1 MVAACCCTACKDDV
15 TDTGISILN
24 NDDKIIVL
32 ADTFSFQSG
41 IDSCDA
47 IISQA
52 DSFLLGEIETDYGL
66 LRASILTQLA
76 CPEGYAYPAGFTVDS
91 VDSICLFMAYSSWVG
106 DDEAPMAINAYKI
119 DKKTFR
125 YSGTYATDLNI
136 DDYCTR
142 SKSILTNRRIVV
154 ASEKMDSVRNSAG
167 SYVPMVRMR
176 VNDDFM
182 RDFASIQK
190 FESQEQFNEL
200 FKGLLIETSFGS
212 STVLNITDIAL
223 GVYYHFS
230 YNKAGRDTVVSDMKA
245 FYANSEVRTVNHL
258 TYRDKKEWIE
268 MLQNDSDT
276 YNYIIA
282 PAGVYTRMLFPMASI
297 SKEIERNM
305 RIDSVWDSENEKM
318 IYVEKRPYVNK
329 AQVRIQVENM
339 TETGDRNDWLAPAS
353 NMLLIKESSM
363 ERFFRNH
370 ELPTD
375 TCALICSLTQG
386 TDSIGDAIYYYTYDL
401 SDFLTNQLRHAS
413 TDSILNMLL
422 VPVTIETTTTSSSTT
437 AITSVKQQQTMSA
450 TKIRS
455 AKNGLKLEL
464 VYSGF

>member
-1 MVAACCCTACKDDV
+1 
-15 TDTGISILN
+15 
-24 NDDKIIVL
+24 
-32 ADTFSFQSG
+32 
-41 IDSCDA
+41 
-47 IISQA
+47 
-52 DSFLLGEIETDYGL
+52 
-66 LRASILTQLA
+66 
-76 CPEGYAYPAGFTVDS
+76 
-91 VDSICLFMAYSSWVG
+91 
-106 DDEAPMAINAYKI
+106 
-119 DKKTFR
+119 
-125 YSGTYATDLNI
+125 
-136 DDYCTR
+136 
-142 SKSILTNRRIVV
+142 
-154 ASEKMDSVRNSAG
+154 
-167 SYVPMVRMR
+167 
-176 VNDDFM
+176 
-182 RDFASIQK
+182 
-190 FESQEQFNEL
+190 
-200 FKGLLIETSFGS
+200 
-212 STVLNITDIAL
+212 
-223 GVYYHFS
+223 
-230 YNKAGRDTVVSDMKA
+230 
-245 FYANSEVRTVNHL
+245 
-258 TYRDKKEWIE
+258 
-268 MLQNDSDT
+268 
-276 YNYIIA
+276 
-282 PAGVYTRMLFPMASI
+282 MASI

-363 ERFFRNH
+363 ERFFKNH

-422 VPVTIETTTTSSSTT
+422 VPVTIETTTTSSSAT

-455 AKNGLKLEL
+455 AQNGLKLEL